1 MWCLHMLGL
10 TAIVAAVAVDM
21 TAEVS
26 PSALTVADPPS
37 QVLGSVDAGGGMYIP
52 SNHDSGNIGNNN
64 KPSIRVLTPQS

>member
-37 QVLGSVDAGGGMYIP
+37 QVLGSVDAGGGTSAAMAASTAITTAAR
-52 SNHDSGNIGNNN
+52 
-64 KPSIRVLTPQS
+64 PSIC